1 MKDSLQNSPADQILN
16 IQKKKK
22 IFLLREAAK
31 KIVSDLRKRSPFFSE
46 ALNTE
51 IFVTKKYLQHILYTK
66 KRDDETEE
74 KLLISAFVDIG
85 IKEGKLFSSRHEEN
99 GIFHELHYSLKQEKI
114 GIIIIES
121 KGDFFVIS
129 AFLKHKKNTLSDG
142 PFHYHKP

>member
-1 MKDSLQNSPADQILN
+1 MKDSLQNSPAGKISK

-22 IFLLREAAK
+22 SFLLKEAAK

-46 ALNTE
+46 ALNAE

-66 KRDDETEE
+66 KRDNDETEE
-74 KLLISAFVDIG
+74 RLLISVFVDVG

-99 GIFHELHYSLKQEKI
+99 GISHELHYSLKQEKI

-129 AFLKHKKNTLSDG
+129 AFLKHKKKH
-142 PFHYHKP
+142 FV